1 MIGLVRFRSADSSD
15 ILHLTTFLAA
25 NSLPTVGLEDWYMN
39 FLVALDDKGAWVGVV
54 GYEVYNQSALL
65 RSVAVEKALRGQGHG
80 RALVERA
87 LEEVRKR
94 SIHTVYLLTDTAETY
109 FERLG
114 FEPVGRDQIEP
125 TVRNSKEFTDCCLTA
140 HAMRIRL

>member
-1 MIGLVRFRSADSSD
+1 
-15 ILHLTTFLAA
+15 
-25 NSLPTVGLEDWYMN
+25 MN

-65 RSVAVEKALRGQGHG
+65 RSVVVDKELRGQGHG

-94 SIHTVYLLTDTAETY
+94 SIHTVYLLTDTAEAY
-109 FERLG
+109 FKRLG
-114 FEPVGRDQIEP
+114 FEPIGRDQIESA
-125 TVRNSKEFTDCCLTA
+125 VRNSKEFTECCLTA
-140 HAMRIRL
+140 QAMCKRL